1 MMLSRHSSFS
11 RVGSR
16 ISRFIA
22 PSSIITSVG
31 LRAFFFSS
39 SCSSSSFL
47 SHSFRLAP
55 PPATSSSS
63 FSSPNKP
70 YLVQTR
76 TVLFYTTDHR
86 GSRVNAS
93 QLQTGRDAVTAL
105 QSSAK
110 SKRKLDPNMI
120 ECVVELLETSRKMSM
135 IDLTIC
141 LYSLR
146 IYSINDHFVKEL
158 LLALAGK
165 LSTGNVSFNAQ
176 AVGNALYGLQNMSSE
191 DKEVRDLLVVL
202 RDQVVR
208 CTEPLRAQA
217 VGNALYGLQNMSS
230 ESKEVR
236 DLLVVLRDQVG
247 KCTEVLRAQHVG
259 NALYG
264 LQNMSSESKEV
275 RDLLVVLR
283 DQVVRCTEPLRAQ
296 AVGNALYGLQ
306 NMSSESKE
314 VRDLLVVLR
323 DQVGKCTE
331 PLRAQA
337 VGNALY
343 GVLRFDLDTSW
354 SWFIK
359 VLLDSISQCDGS
371 NNFVDVGTILQS
383 LCLITSA
390 KSYPLSQSI
399 KEMGLLDEIVLQ
411 KNRLAQVFNAH
422 PEVVSRIGVAVNR
435 NEKKYFLAACGAFR
449 DIPGVTLSNNEYI
462 EGFEADIVIRKE
474 SSSSLSVEESSSKK
488 ELSTIINVELEGPIY
503 KHKLRKKRFCEARD
517 RYLFDTVGVRVV
529 RWELMSMRGLT
540 NEQIIKKFRELV
552 L

>member
-1 MMLSRHSSFS
+1 
-11 RVGSR
+11 
-16 ISRFIA
+16 
-22 PSSIITSVG
+22 
-31 LRAFFFSS
+31 
-39 SCSSSSFL
+39 
-47 SHSFRLAP
+47 
-55 PPATSSSS
+55 
-63 FSSPNKP
+63 
-70 YLVQTR
+70 
-76 TVLFYTTDHR
+76 
-86 GSRVNAS
+86 
-93 QLQTGRDAVTAL
+93 
-105 QSSAK
+105 
-110 SKRKLDPNMI
+110 MI

-236 DLLVVLRDQVG
+236 DLLVVLRDQVVRCTEPLRAQEVGNALYGLQNMSSESKEVRDLLVVLRDQVG

-283 DQVVRCTEPLRAQ
+283 DQVVR
-296 AVGNALYGLQ
+296 
-306 NMSSESKE
+306 
-314 VRDLLVVLR
+314 
-323 DQVGKCTE
+323 CTE

>member
-236 DLLVVLRDQVG
+236 DLLVVLRDQV
-247 KCTEVLRAQHVG
+247 
-259 NALYG
+259 
-264 LQNMSSESKEV
+264 
-275 RDLLVVLR
+275 
-283 DQVVRCTEPLRAQ
+283 VRCTEPLDAQ

-488 ELSTIINVELEGPIY
+488 ELSTIINVELDGPIY

>member
-283 DQVVRCTEPLRAQ
+283 DQVVRCTEPLGAQ

-306 NMSSESKE
+306 NMSSEDKE

-323 DQVGKCTE
+323 DQVGRCTE

>member
-208 CTEPLRAQA
+208 CTEPL
-217 VGNALYGLQNMSS
+217 
-230 ESKEVR
+230 
-236 DLLVVLRDQVG
+236 D
-247 KCTEVLRAQHVG
+247 
-259 NALYG
+259 
-264 LQNMSSESKEV
+264 
-275 RDLLVVLR
+275 
-283 DQVVRCTEPLRAQ
+283 AQ

>member
-208 CTEPLRAQA
+208 CTEPLRAQ
-217 VGNALYGLQNMSS
+217 
-230 ESKEVR
+230 E
-236 DLLVVLRDQVG
+236 
-247 KCTEVLRAQHVG
+247 
-259 NALYG
+259 
-264 LQNMSSESKEV
+264 
-275 RDLLVVLR
+275 
-283 DQVVRCTEPLRAQ
+283 
-296 AVGNALYGLQ
+296 VGNALYGLQ

-474 SSSSLSVEESSSKK
+474 SSSLSVEESSSKK

>member
-1 MMLSRHSSFS
+1 
-11 RVGSR
+11 
-16 ISRFIA
+16 
-22 PSSIITSVG
+22 
-31 LRAFFFSS
+31 
-39 SCSSSSFL
+39 
-47 SHSFRLAP
+47 
-55 PPATSSSS
+55 
-63 FSSPNKP
+63 
-70 YLVQTR
+70 
-76 TVLFYTTDHR
+76 
-86 GSRVNAS
+86 
-93 QLQTGRDAVTAL
+93 
-105 QSSAK
+105 
-110 SKRKLDPNMI
+110 MI

-135 IDLTIC
+135 IGLTIC

-165 LSTGNVSFNAQ
+165 LSTGNVSFSAQ

-202 RDQVVR
+202 RDQV
-208 CTEPLRAQA
+208 
-217 VGNALYGLQNMSS
+217 
-230 ESKEVR
+230 
-236 DLLVVLRDQVG
+236 G
-247 KCTEVLRAQHVG
+247 K
-259 NALYG
+259 
-264 LQNMSSESKEV
+264 
-275 RDLLVVLR
+275 
-283 DQVVRCTEPLRAQ
+283 CTEPLRAQ

-337 VGNALY
+337 IGNALY

>member
-165 LSTGNVSFNAQ
+165 LSTGNVSFSAQ

-191 DKEVRDLLVVL
+191 D
-202 RDQVVR
+202 
-208 CTEPLRAQA
+208 
-217 VGNALYGLQNMSS
+217 
-230 ESKEVR
+230 
-236 DLLVVLRDQVG
+236 
-247 KCTEVLRAQHVG
+247 
-259 NALYG
+259 
-264 LQNMSSESKEV
+264 KEV

-517 RYLFDTVGVRVV
+517 RYLVDTLGVRVV

-540 NEQIIKKFRELV
+540 NEEITKKFREL
-552 L
+552 LI

>member
-283 DQVVRCTEPLRAQ
+283 DQVVRCTEPLDAQ

>member
-283 DQVVRCTEPLRAQ
+283 DQVVRCTEPLDAQ

-323 DQVGKCTE
+323 DQVVRCTE

>member
-208 CTEPLRAQA
+208 CTEPLRAQEVGNALYGLQNMSSESKEVRDLLVVLRDQVGKCTEPLRAQA

-247 KCTEVLRAQHVG
+247 KCTE
-259 NALYG
+259 
-264 LQNMSSESKEV
+264 
-275 RDLLVVLR
+275 
-283 DQVVRCTEPLRAQ
+283 PLRAQ
-296 AVGNALYGLQ
+296 AVGIALYGLQ

>member
-247 KCTEVLRAQHVG
+247 KCTE
-259 NALYG
+259 
-264 LQNMSSESKEV
+264 
-275 RDLLVVLR
+275 
-283 DQVVRCTEPLRAQ
+283 
-296 AVGNALYGLQ
+296 
-306 NMSSESKE
+306 
-314 VRDLLVVLR
+314 
-323 DQVGKCTE
+323 

-474 SSSSLSVEESSSKK
+474 SSSLSVEESSSKK
-488 ELSTIINVELEGPIY
+488 ELSTIINVELVGPIY
-503 KHKLRKKRFCEARD
+503 KHNLGKKRFCEARD
-517 RYLFDTVGVRVV
+517 RYLIDTLGVRVV

-540 NEQIIKKFRELV
+540 NEEITKKFREL
-552 L
+552 LL

>member
-165 LSTGNVSFNAQ
+165 LSTGNVSF
-176 AVGNALYGLQNMSSE
+176 S
-191 DKEVRDLLVVL
+191 
-202 RDQVVR
+202 
-208 CTEPLRAQA
+208 
-217 VGNALYGLQNMSS
+217 
-230 ESKEVR
+230 
-236 DLLVVLRDQVG
+236 
-247 KCTEVLRAQHVG
+247 
-259 NALYG
+259 
-264 LQNMSSESKEV
+264 
-275 RDLLVVLR
+275 
-283 DQVVRCTEPLRAQ
+283 AQ

-488 ELSTIINVELEGPIY
+488 ELSTIINVELDGPIH

>member
-1 MMLSRHSSFS
+1 
-11 RVGSR
+11 
-16 ISRFIA
+16 
-22 PSSIITSVG
+22 
-31 LRAFFFSS
+31 
-39 SCSSSSFL
+39 
-47 SHSFRLAP
+47 
-55 PPATSSSS
+55 
-63 FSSPNKP
+63 
-70 YLVQTR
+70 
-76 TVLFYTTDHR
+76 
-86 GSRVNAS
+86 
-93 QLQTGRDAVTAL
+93 
-105 QSSAK
+105 
-110 SKRKLDPNMI
+110 MI

-191 DKEVRDLLVVL
+191 D
-202 RDQVVR
+202 
-208 CTEPLRAQA
+208 
-217 VGNALYGLQNMSS
+217 
-230 ESKEVR
+230 
-236 DLLVVLRDQVG
+236 
-247 KCTEVLRAQHVG
+247 
-259 NALYG
+259 
-264 LQNMSSESKEV
+264 
-275 RDLLVVLR
+275 
-283 DQVVRCTEPLRAQ
+283 
-296 AVGNALYGLQ
+296 
-306 NMSSESKE
+306 KE

-474 SSSSLSVEESSSKK
+474 SSSLSVEESSSKK

>member
-165 LSTGNVSFNAQ
+165 LSTGNVLS
-176 AVGNALYGLQNMSSE
+176 LIHISE
-191 DKEVRDLLVVL
+191 PTR
-202 RDQVVR
+202 
-208 CTEPLRAQA
+208 P
-217 VGNALYGLQNMSS
+217 Y
-230 ESKEVR
+230 
-236 DLLVVLRDQVG
+236 
-247 KCTEVLRAQHVG
+247 
-259 NALYG
+259 
-264 LQNMSSESKEV
+264 
-275 RDLLVVLR
+275 
-283 DQVVRCTEPLRAQ
+283 
-296 AVGNALYGLQ
+296 
-306 NMSSESKE
+306 
-314 VRDLLVVLR
+314 
-323 DQVGKCTE
+323 
-331 PLRAQA
+331 
-337 VGNALY
+337 
-343 GVLRFDLDTSW
+343 
-354 SWFIK
+354 
-359 VLLDSISQCDGS
+359 
-371 NNFVDVGTILQS
+371 
-383 LCLITSA
+383 
-390 KSYPLSQSI
+390 
-399 KEMGLLDEIVLQ
+399 
-411 KNRLAQVFNAH
+411 
-422 PEVVSRIGVAVNR
+422 
-435 NEKKYFLAACGAFR
+435 
-449 DIPGVTLSNNEYI
+449 
-462 EGFEADIVIRKE
+462 
-474 SSSSLSVEESSSKK
+474 
-488 ELSTIINVELEGPIY
+488 
-503 KHKLRKKRFCEARD
+503 
-517 RYLFDTVGVRVV
+517 
-529 RWELMSMRGLT
+529 
-540 NEQIIKKFRELV
+540 
-552 L
+552 